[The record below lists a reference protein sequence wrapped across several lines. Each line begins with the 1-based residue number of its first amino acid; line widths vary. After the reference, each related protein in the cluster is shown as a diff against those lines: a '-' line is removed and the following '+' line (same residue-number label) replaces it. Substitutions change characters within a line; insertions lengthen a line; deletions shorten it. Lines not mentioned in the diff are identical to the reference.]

1 MLHFN
6 PYFRLTAKEA
16 LKSSLFSKIRVTA
29 LEKPAPYKI
38 NIDADRNKYQ
48 ASYQSKSLSSSKD
61 DAEIL
66 AKL

>member
-16 LKSSLFSKIRVTA
+16 LKSSLFNNIRVTA

-48 ASYQSKSLSSSKD
+48 SVYQSQSPQSRKD
-61 DAEIL
+61 
-66 AKL
+66 